1 MTITLNN
8 EQLVHSDSDKDLLP
22 HHTSTTLAQETRSY
36 GQIVRSSSIIG
47 GSQIINMLIGL
58 VRIKLVAVLI
68 GPSGIGLLSIYQSIT
83 GLATTIAGLGI
94 NTSGVRELALYH
106 SKGDDIGVAKT
117 VCTLRRV
124 CLFTG
129 VVGMLLLALL
139 SPWISEISF
148 GSRGH
153 AWEIAALGLT
163 ILLGNITAGQTAMMQ
178 GTRRIADIARIS
190 IWGAVI
196 GTVISV
202 GIYWKY
208 GIVGMIPA
216 LLVLAIVS
224 LLVSSHYANKIKLVE
239 TVTSW
244 TETWNQS
251 RGMILFGVS
260 MVVSGVM
267 VTGGAY
273 ATRLLV
279 AGQFGIVGVGIYSAA
294 FSVSGIFV
302 QFVLGAMG
310 ADFYP
315 RLTAESD
322 NHPRMSELINQQTEV
337 GLLLSFPSL
346 LATLVFAPWVI
357 NVLYTSQFSDAYVL
371 LQWFVFGCIG
381 RVLSWPL
388 GYSLLAK
395 GQSMLFIYTEVA
407 FSLLHLAL
415 IWIGMKTM
423 GLQGTAAAF
432 ALLYFLYTVSMLIIC
447 RLTISFR
454 WSSSIRQLLIW
465 MIPVVI
471 AILILSKFAG
481 EFVTMLIGGGCSVV
495 CGLVCLRQ
503 LACRLGRE
511 HSLIKHVRKTP
522 FRIFTNSI

>member
-1 MTITLNN
+1 MTITMNN
-8 EQLVHSDSDKDLLP
+8 EQLEHSDSDKDLLP
-22 HHTSTTLAQETRSY
+22 HQTSSTLAHEVSSY
-36 GQIVRSSSIIG
+36 GQIVKSSSIIG

-68 GPSGIGLLSIYQSIT
+68 GPSGIGLLSIYQSIA
-83 GLATTIAGLGI
+83 GLATTIAGLGVS
-94 NTSGVRELALYH
+94 TSGVRELALYH

-117 VCTLRRV
+117 ICSLQRV
-124 CLFTG
+124 CLITG

-139 SPWISEISF
+139 SPWVSEISF

-178 GTRRIADIARIS
+178 GTRRIADMARIT
-190 IWGAVI
+190 IWGASI
-196 GTVISV
+196 GTIVSA
-202 GIYWKY
+202 GFYWKY
-208 GIVGMIPA
+208 GIEGMIPA
-216 LLVLAIVS
+216 LVALAIIS
-224 LLVSSHYANKIKLVE
+224 LLVSSYYTNQIKLSE

-251 RGMILFGVS
+251 RGMILFGIS

-267 VTGGAY
+267 VTGVAY

-315 RLTAESD
+315 RLTAVSD
-322 NHPRMSELINQQTEV
+322 NHPRMSQLINQQTEV
-337 GLLLSFPSL
+337 GLLLSFPGL

-357 NVLYTSQFSDAYVL
+357 NVLYTSQFSDAYAL

-407 FSLLHLAL
+407 FSLLHLGL

-447 RLTISFR
+447 RLTINLR
-454 WSSSIRQLLIW
+454 WSSSIRQLLYWIFP
-465 MIPVVI
+465 IVI
-471 AILILSKFAG
+471 AILFLSRFAG
-481 EFVTMLIGGGCSVV
+481 DSVMLLVGVASTLVS
-495 CGLVCLRQ
+495 GLVCLRQ
-503 LACRLGRE
+503 LAFRLGEE
-511 HSLIKHVRKTP
+511 HPWIKQVSKTP
-522 FRIFTNSI
+522 FRILLY